1 MVTVGQQWVKQA
13 RTTLCYFLVIT
24 PYPVKCNPFSYLFR
38 CIGGQLLY
46 LRTWKNGNGLE
57 KNRNQFYMPTTF
69 YVILVNLYH
78 GLTYGL
84 HTDWIF
90 ALDTRLLDS
99 NNCIT
104 FCDSCVSNVYC
115 NDLIFMISFCNV
127 TMHTSLGLCLVI
139 LSLFSATQ
147 WMMLLKQ

>member
-1 MVTVGQQWVKQA
+1 MVMVW
-13 RTTLCYFLVIT
+13 
-24 PYPVKCNPFSYLFR
+24 
-38 CIGGQLLY
+38 
-46 LRTWKNGNGLE
+46 

-69 YVILVNLYH
+69 YVILANLYH

-84 HTDWIF
+84 HTDWIV

-99 NNCIT
+99 NNRIT

-139 LSLFSATQ
+139 VSLFSATQ
-147 WMMLLKQ
+147 